1 MSSQESNVGEQAISK
16 LAEEG
21 IKSQLDQAE
30 SLDVDIHTDPGKIVQ
45 GEVDEV
51 TVKGRG
57 LVIQNELRTEEMT
70 LHTDKVDIDM
80 MKAAF
85 GDIKLERPT
94 DATARVVL
102 KATDIQNAF
111 NADYVQK
118 KLRGQK
124 VKLPSGEKITTDAS
138 NVVFTI
144 PEAGR
149 IAIAAD
155 VMIFEKVET
164 HHVSFSAKPT
174 LVAGG
179 HGVTLEDVSYEEAGN
194 DMPELTQAL
203 IDTTESLLDLRYFEL
218 DGMTLQFDQLTVEA
232 DALVIQAQATIASI
246 GG

>member
-1 MSSQESNVGEQAISK
+1 MSSQASNIGEQAISK

-30 SLDVDIHTDPGKIVQ
+30 SLDVTIHTDPGKIVR

-51 TVKGRG
+51 VIEGRG

-70 LHTDKVDIDM
+70 LRTNQVDIDM

-111 NADYVQK
+111 NADYIKQ

-124 VKLPSGEKITTDAS
+124 VELPSGEKITTDAS
-138 NVVFTI
+138 NISFTI
-144 PEAGR
+144 PAAGR
-149 IAIAAD
+149 IAVAAD
-155 VMIFEKVET
+155 VMVFETVET
-164 HHVSFSAKPT
+164 HHVSFSAKPK
-174 LVAGG
+174 LLAGG
-179 HGVTLEDVSYEEAGN
+179 HGVTLEEVSYEADSN
-194 DMPELTQAL
+194 DLPELTQAL

-218 DGMTLQFDQLTVEA
+218 DGMTLQFDKLAVEE
-232 DALVIQAQATIASI
+232 DALVIEAQATITSF